1 LLLRI
6 GTVLAGEHSDDQYEI
21 RRFIG
26 NGMNGEVYEVLDQGD
41 GSIKAVKVSSDALM
55 LEREAEAAKRITHP
69 NVTRYFE
76 YREAVVDDSKIHC
89 IVMEFVPD
97 GDMRKRINK
106 QLESGQ
112 FFALD
117 LLLDWMSQLASG
129 LCAINSSLIHRDL
142 KPENILF
149 LGDTAKVS
157 DFGLSKY
164 VEEATRTKT
173 YKGEGTYPYMAPET
187 WELAHQGIETDIY
200 SLGIIFYELVTL
212 QRPFEAQNWLDWSHK
227 HKFALPPKPLEKNP
241 EIGYAI
247 DGMIRKMMEKE
258 PSKRYSSA
266 EEILRVTHQQTAD
279 TAGGIPNIIPDSL
292 VAAAIQKHDAESKK
306 TLNMKLEQDKK
317 QELSQKFD
325 YGFGEILEML
335 DNVVDELNEKIQVE
349 PIERKSSP
357 KTATYP
363 TAFYYDYF
371 DRRLVIEALPLIEE
385 VSRLLPVE
393 DKNKIEEKGVI
404 GAACLY
410 LVRKKEIMGGINF
423 ILTLEQGKMY
433 GNWKTCEIRDHAF
446 VGRQHPYQPF
456 AVVHAKDLLRDLL
469 MHWGGVMDIH
479 TVSIKDFSQDDFMPF
494 FQELVSV

>member
-26 NGMNGEVYEVLDQGD
+26 NGMNGEVYKVLDHGD
-41 GSIKAVKVSSDALM
+41 SSIKAVKVSSDALM

-112 FFALD
+112 SFALD

-129 LCAINSSLIHRDL
+129 LCAINGSLIHRDL

-212 QRPFEAQNWLDWSHK
+212 QRPFEAQNWLDWSQK

-266 EEILRVTHQQTAD
+266 EEILRVIHQQTAD

-306 TLNMKLEQDKK
+306 ALNMKLEQDKK

-325 YGFGEILEML
+325 YGFGEILEVL

-410 LVRKKEIMGGINF
+410 LVRQKEIMGGINF
-423 ILTLEQGKMY
+423 ILTLEQGKIY
-433 GNWKTCEIRDHAF
+433 GNWKTCEIRDHAL
-446 VGRQHPYQPF
+446 VGSQHPYQPF

-479 TVSIKDFSQDDFMPF
+479 TVSIREFSREDLMPF
-494 FQELVSV
+494 LQVLVSA